1 MCRPCSNGWG
11 SDAMTAYSG
20 IAFSPLLHW
29 GFIAGLGA
37 ALVLICIL
45 GAWRGARGTA
55 LRFVTLGLALLALAN
70 PSLVEEQREALTDVA
85 VVVMD
90 DSPSQA
96 IGERAK
102 RAAEAEAVLRRR
114 LGDLPNL
121 EVRVVQAGGIGR
133 ADATEDGTRLFG
145 VLDRALG
152 DVPRDRVAGA
162 ILVTDGQVHDAPAAE
177 AAERL
182 GFPVHVLLTGDKG
195 EIDRRLIVEKAPAY
209 GIVGEELKLEVR
221 VEDGGTGSR
230 AVTLS
235 VRVDL
240 GPPRTIQAQTGTVVA
255 IPFRLERAGNTVIEV
270 EAAAGENELTLRNN
284 RIAVSVNGVRDRLR
298 VLLITGEPHTGER
311 IWRNFLKADPAVD
324 LVHFTILR
332 PPEKQDGT
340 PIREL
345 SLIAFPIRELFE
357 IKLSDFNLVI
367 FDQYRRRGVLPNA
380 YYENIAN
387 YVRKGGALFEA
398 AGPAFSGPLSIYRTP
413 LADVFPARPTG
424 SMALAGFKPTL
435 SEVGRR
441 HPVTADLTGAGDA
454 AGLPSWGRWFRQVEV
469 ETTAGNV
476 LMHGYGDQPLLLLD
490 RVGQGRV
497 AQFLSDHLW
506 LWARGFEGG
515 GPHQELLRRVAHW
528 LMKEPELEENVL
540 KAEVEGDQVRI
551 TRRSL
556 EPTSGPAG
564 VTAPDGTTSSTELLD
579 APGGRRIGTFR
590 ATEPGLHRIT
600 QGDRETTAI
609 VGAINPLEFG
619 DVRTTEAVLAEPVAA
634 ARGAIRWLV
643 DGVPDLRLVPAE
655 RDPSGRGWLGLIG
668 RDNYLVTGVA
678 QYPLLPALLL
688 LALLL
693 GGFVF
698 AWRRE
703 SR

>member
-1 MCRPCSNGWG
+1 
-11 SDAMTAYSG
+11 MTAYSG
-20 IAFSPLLHW
+20 IVFSPLLHW
-29 GFIAGLGA
+29 GVIA
-37 ALVLICIL
+37 ALAGILVLVCAL
-45 GAWRGARGTA
+45 GFWRGARGTL
-55 LRFVTLGLALLALAN
+55 LRLVTIGLALLALAN

-90 DSPSQA
+90 RSPSQS
-96 IGERAK
+96 IGERAA
-102 RAAEAEAVLRRR
+102 RAAEAEAVLRRK
-114 LGDLPNL
+114 LGGLQNL
-121 EVRVVQAGGIGR
+121 EVRVVEAGGAGR
-133 ADATEDGTRLFG
+133 ADVTEDGTRLFG
-145 VLDRALG
+145 MLDRALG

-177 AAERL
+177 VAERL
-182 GFPVHVLLTGDKG
+182 GFPVHVLLTGNRG

-221 VEDGGTGSR
+221 VEDGSGTGR
-230 AVTLS
+230 PVTLT

-240 GPPRTIQAQTGTVVA
+240 GQPRLVQAQTGTVVS
-255 IPFRLERAGNTVIEV
+255 IPFKLERAGNTVVEV

-357 IKLSDFNLVI
+357 IKLADFNLVI
-367 FDQYRRRGVLPNA
+367 FDQYRRRGVLPTA

-398 AGPAFSGPLSIYRTP
+398 AGPAFSGPLSVYRTP
-413 LADVFPARPTG
+413 LAEVFPARPTG
-424 SMALAGFKPTL
+424 TMALAGFKPTL
-435 SEVGRR
+435 SEMGRR

-469 ETTAGNV
+469 ETSAGNV
-476 LMHGYGDQPLLLLD
+476 LMNGYGDQPLLLLD

-540 KAEVEGDQVRI
+540 KAEVESDQVRI

-556 EPTSGPAG
+556 EPTTGPASI
-564 VTAPDGTTSSTELLD
+564 TSPSGAGSTVDLSE
-579 APGGRRIGTFR
+579 APGGRRVGTFK
-590 ATEPGLHRIT
+590 ATEPGLHRIS
-600 QGDRETTAI
+600 QGDKETTAI
-609 VGAINPLEFG
+609 IGAINPLEFG
-619 DVRTTEAVLAEPVAA
+619 DVRTTETVLAGPVGAT
-634 ARGAIRWLV
+634 RGAIRWLV
-643 DGVPDLRLVPAE
+643 DGIPDLRLVPAE

-668 RDNYLVTGVA
+668 RNNYLVTGVA

-688 LALLL
+688 LALLI
-693 GGFVF
+693 GGFLF
-698 AWRRE
+698 AWQRE

>member
-1 MCRPCSNGWG
+1 
-11 SDAMTAYSG
+11 MTAYSG
-20 IAFSPLLHW
+20 IVFSPLLHW
-29 GFIAGLGA
+29 GIIAGLGLLLL
-37 ALVLICIL
+37 LVCAL

-55 LRFVTLGLALLALAN
+55 IRFVTIALALLALAN

-90 DSPSQA
+90 ESPSQS

-102 RAAEAEAVLRRR
+102 RAADAEAVLRRK
-114 LGDLPNL
+114 LGDLQNL
-121 EVRVVQAGGIGR
+121 EVRVVQAGGSTR
-133 ADATEDGTRLFG
+133 TDVTEDGTRLFG
-145 VLDRALG
+145 ALERALG

-162 ILVTDGQVHDAPAAE
+162 ILVSDGQVHDAPAVE
-177 AAERL
+177 AAARL
-182 GFPVHVLLTGDKG
+182 GFPVHVLLTGDKN
-195 EIDRRLIVEKAPAY
+195 EVDRRLIVEKAPAY
-209 GIVGEELKLEVR
+209 GIVGEELKLDLR
-221 VEDGGTGSR
+221 VEDGAGTGR
-230 AVTLS
+230 PVALT

-240 GPPRTIQAQTGTVVA
+240 GQPRIVQALTGTVVS
-255 IPFRLERAGNTVIEV
+255 IPFRLERAGNTVVEV
-270 EAAAGENELTLRNN
+270 EAVAGENELTLRNN
-284 RIAVSVNGVRDRLR
+284 RIAISVNGVRDRLR

-357 IKLSDFNLVI
+357 IKLADFNLVI
-367 FDQYRRRGVLPNA
+367 FDQYRRRGVLPTT

-387 YVRKGGALFEA
+387 YVRKGGAVFEA
-398 AGPAFSGPLSIYRTP
+398 AGPSFSGPMSIYRTP
-413 LADVFPARPTG
+413 LAEIFPARPTG
-424 SMALAGFKPTL
+424 SMALTGFKPTL

-441 HPVTADLTGAGDA
+441 HPVTADLTGAGEP
-454 AGLPSWGRWFRQVEV
+454 GGSPSWGRWFRQLEV
-469 ETTAGNV
+469 ETSSGNV
-476 LMHGYGDQPLLLLD
+476 LMNGYGDQPLLLLE

-515 GPHQELLRRVAHW
+515 GPHQEVLRRVAHW

-540 KAEVEGDQVRI
+540 KAEVDGDQVRI

-556 EPTSGPAG
+556 EPTTGPAG
-564 VTAPDGTTSSTELLD
+564 ITSPNGSTGSVEL
-579 APGGRRIGTFR
+579 AEASGGRRVGTFR

-600 QGDRETTAI
+600 HGDRVTTAI
-609 VGAINPLEFG
+609 IGAINPLEFG
-619 DVRTTEAVLAEPVAA
+619 DVRTTDKVLADPVAA
-634 ARGAIRWLV
+634 TRGAIRWLV
-643 DGVPDLRLVPAE
+643 DGTPDLRLVPAE
-655 RDPSGRGWLGLIG
+655 RDPAGRGWLGLIG
-668 RDNYLVTGVA
+668 RNNYLVTGVA

-688 LALLL
+688 LALLI
-693 GGFVF
+693 GGFLF